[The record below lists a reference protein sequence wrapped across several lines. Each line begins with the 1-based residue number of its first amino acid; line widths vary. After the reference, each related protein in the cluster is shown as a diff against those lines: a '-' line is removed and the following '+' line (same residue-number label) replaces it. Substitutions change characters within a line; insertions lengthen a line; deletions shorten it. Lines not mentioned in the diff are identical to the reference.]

1 MLLHRSG
8 PYALYGNAFANG
20 ECVFTMTDMLAFHTI
35 LGSGGLTELK
45 EGHIGLL
52 AVPLQTLPRRGATEA
67 APLHALEQAKFLVK
81 RFKVVALSQD
91 RRSGGGPKALR
102 FLTGAGAGSKVELGE
117 LADATWHVQPYDPA
131 CVPPSR

>member
-20 ECVFTMTDMLAFHTI
+20 ECVFTMTDMLAFHTT

-52 AVPLQTLPRRGATEA
+52 AVPLQTLPRRGATDA
-67 APLHALEQAKFLVK
+67 APLHALEQAKFLVELFRGDTLMCRFARALAAK
-81 RFKVVALSQD
+81 REGKQRLPPILHRFEQCEDL
-91 RRSGGGPKALR
+91 PKD
-102 FLTGAGAGSKVELGE
+102 K
-117 LADATWHVQPYDPA
+117 
-131 CVPPSR
+131 